1 VHHHAQP
8 RTLALME
15 GGLVYWTW
23 CEIRNQ
29 GTWDGAMPLSLTSCV
44 ALDKLLNL
52 SDSFSPFTV
61 LFEGL

>member
-1 VHHHAQP
+1 
-8 RTLALME
+8 ME